1 MDQYGA
7 CLSPTFEGKIITF
20 IQTGSGQTWGNKRGT
35 AFLQYCHHMI
45 AAPNNTYAGIRS
57 VQYGA
62 AGHKYV
68 DFNPY
73 EAIEEAFDLSGKRSP
88 LSRQFIL
95 KNLIIYQD
103 RLGTNRLKA
112 LKKRAA
118 ALSYSRSI

>member
-1 MDQYGA
+1 
-7 CLSPTFEGKIITF
+7 
-20 IQTGSGQTWGNKRGT
+20 
-35 AFLQYCHHMI
+35 MI

-73 EAIEEAFDLSGKRSP
+73 EAIEEAFDLSGKRSH

-95 KNLIIYQD
+95 KFFIILPRQARD
-103 RLGTNRLKA
+103 KQIESTQKERNAGVVLQPIHLRWPTSLLPVVVG
-112 LKKRAA
+112 RA
-118 ALSYSRSI
+118 